1 MAIENVVRTRI
12 EMTGEETVR
21 QAEVAYEDLGD
32 AVAQTQREAERL
44 ALQQGIN
51 NAETQEAI
59 AVAAKYKQMMIEL
72 DTAIELNVSS
82 MELLVSVA
90 QSVVGGFTAVIGAT
104 SLFGSESEEL
114 NSILIR
120 TQGALALTEG
130 LNNLKDNLP
139 TAVSGL
145 INKFKNLNVTL
156 RTTSGLLKGLGVGA
170 LIAGVVLL
178 IKYFDEFTNA
188 LKRLGDRLRIT
199 NYELKEQVANQ
210 QALVDEQQRAIDLAE
225 AQGKSEDE
233 LLKMR
238 LKLAKET
245 QKLTQLQLDYAKF
258 QKDGVEEATKAN
270 LDAINQIKIAE
281 ANLTEFYKNQYSER
295 SKLQEQFLSDSI
307 SGRFQEFKQRKE
319 YLQNIDNLENQ
330 FRAMSMNEAEQ
341 TRVLASYALGEQLKE
356 ERKLIEDS
364 YDLGYITKE
373 KFDELNLKQTEIHQ
387 QRVLDLERAFQQA
400 KRDLDEKSAM
410 EGAQM
415 LLDLNNIFQN
425 QREKQNEKE
434 FEREKAFAIAQTLIS
449 TYFAAQ
455 RAYNSQLTLTPDSPI
470 RAVIAAAAA
479 VTSGLSRVASIRRT
493 RFDSEGT
500 DSTSNPSTGGFG
512 QALNAPAVR
521 LPRTEAFTGERRIY
535 VTEYD
540 ISNTQE
546 KVKVTEDVSIVK

>member
-21 QAEVAYEDLGD
+21 EAEIAYEDLGD
-32 AVAQTQREAERL
+32 AVAKTQREAERL

-59 AVAAKYKQMMIEL
+59 AVAAKYKQMMLEL

-104 SLFGSESEEL
+104 SLFGSSSEEL

-130 LNNLKDNLP
+130 LNNLRENLP
-139 TAVSGL
+139 TAVTGL
-145 INKFKNLNVTL
+145 INKFKGLNTTL

-170 LIAGVVLL
+170 LIAGVVLVV
-178 IKYFDEFTNA
+178 KYFDEFTNA
-188 LKRLGDRLRIT
+188 LKRLGDTLGVT
-199 NYELKEQVANQ
+199 NFELKEQVANQ

-225 AQGKSEDE
+225 AQGKSEGE

-245 QKLTQLQLDYAKF
+245 EKLTQLQLDYATF

-270 LDAINQIKIAE
+270 LDAINQVKIAE
-281 ANLTEFYKNQYSER
+281 ANLTQFYKTQFEER
-295 SKLQEQFLSDSI
+295 TKIQEQFLNTSI
-307 SGRFQEFKQRKE
+307 GGRFQEFLQRKE
-319 YLQNIDNLENQ
+319 YLQNIDDLENQ
-330 FRAMSMNEAEQ
+330 FRAMSLNQAEQ
-341 TRVLASYALGEQLKE
+341 TRVLATYNLEEQLKA
-356 ERKLIEDS
+356 ERKLLYEA
-364 YDLGYITKE
+364 LEMEYITQE
-373 KFDELNLKQTEIHQ
+373 QFDKLSLKQNDAHKS
-387 QRVLDLERAFQQA
+387 RVLDLERAFQQA

-415 LLDLNNIFQN
+415 LLDLNNVFQN

-470 RAVIAAAAA
+470 RAAIAAAAA
-479 VTSGLSRVASIRRT
+479 ITSGLSRVASIRRT
-493 RFDSEGT
+493 RFDSEDT
-500 DSTSNPSTGGFG
+500 DSTSNPSTAGFG

>member
-12 EMTGEETVR
+12 EMTGEETVKE
-21 QAEVAYEDLGD
+21 AEIAYKDLGE
-32 AVAQTQREAERL
+32 AVSETQREAERL

-59 AVAAKYKQMMIEL
+59 AVAAKYKQMMLEL

-104 SLFGSESEEL
+104 SLFGSSSEEL

-130 LNNLKDNLP
+130 LNNLRENLP
-139 TAVSGL
+139 TAVTGL
-145 INKFKNLNVTL
+145 INKFKGLNTTL

-170 LIAGVVLL
+170 LIAGVVLVV
-178 IKYFDEFTNA
+178 KYFDEFTNA
-188 LKRLGDRLRIT
+188 LKRLGDALGVT
-199 NYELKEQVANQ
+199 NFELKEQVANQ

-225 AQGKSEDE
+225 AQGKSEGE

-245 QKLTQLQLDYAKF
+245 EKLTQLQLDYATF

-270 LDAINQIKIAE
+270 LDAINQVKIAE
-281 ANLTEFYKNQYSER
+281 ANLTQFYKTQFEER
-295 SKLQEQFLSDSI
+295 TKIQEQFLNSSI
-307 SGRFQEFKQRKE
+307 GGRFQEFKQRKE
-319 YLQNIDNLENQ
+319 YLQNIEDLENQ
-330 FRAMSMNEAEQ
+330 FRAMSLNQAEQ
-341 TRVLASYALGEQLKE
+341 TRVLATYNLEEQLKG
-356 ERKLIEDS
+356 ERKLLYEA
-364 YDLGYITKE
+364 LEMEYITQE
-373 KFDELNLKQTEIHQ
+373 QFDKLSLKQNDAHKS
-387 QRVLDLERAFQQA
+387 RVLDLERAFQQA

-415 LLDLNNIFQN
+415 LLDLNNVFQN

-470 RAVIAAAAA
+470 RAAIAAAAA
-479 VTSGLSRVASIRRT
+479 ITSGLSRVASIRRT
-493 RFDSEGT
+493 RFDSEDT
-500 DSTSNPSTGGFG
+500 DSTSNPSTAGFG
-512 QALNAPAVR
+512 QALRAPAVR